1 MRAWTKLCKK
11 TTVLWCEFKRFR
23 FRIQNSPLLFSAYVM
38 LIILQIVGP
47 IQLIFKFHSV
57 LDQNI
62 HYLNDESHKIVAY
75 YYDSLKMAYSVF
87 VFISLRSFLP
97 SHSHFFSL
105 PLSAPP
111 LQWNYE
117 NPFMVFISCKLYL
130 NPVAPRSQSTVL
142 QSPCTHNPV
151 GTLLEGADRQY
162 AQSAGQ
168 KQQWPPPP
176 SAPWHLCYAHTH
188 THTHTHPFCHG
199 SEVPT

>member
-1 MRAWTKLCKK
+1 
-11 TTVLWCEFKRFR
+11 
-23 FRIQNSPLLFSAYVM
+23 M

-47 IQLIFKFHSV
+47 IQLIFTFHSV

-97 SHSHFFSL
+97 SQSHFFSL

-111 LQWNYE
+111 TVKLRESIHGFHLLQMIFKPSGPTFSIYRSAKSLHPQSRGDLIRGGRQTVRAERWAE
-117 NPFMVFISCKLYL
+117 AAVTTS
-130 NPVAPRSQSTVL
+130 PVCSVASVL
-142 QSPCTHNPV
+142 C
-151 GTLLEGADRQY
+151 A
-162 AQSAGQ
+162 
-168 KQQWPPPP
+168 
-176 SAPWHLCYAHTH
+176 H